1 MTRIKDVIAVLICLV
16 TNSVYEFLDEI
27 DYRLCEKD
35 IDSHKIVKNKIRDF
49 MSDVVLFY
57 LMDLIMGLDSMIVYG
72 HYQPENDE
80 KMTNFFNALWGLF
93 GNDEN

>member
-1 MTRIKDVIAVLICLV
+1 MTRIKDVIAVLISVV

-35 IDSHKIVKNKIRDF
+35 IDSHKIVKCKIRDF

-57 LMDLIMGLDSMIVYG
+57 LMDFIMGLDSMIVYG